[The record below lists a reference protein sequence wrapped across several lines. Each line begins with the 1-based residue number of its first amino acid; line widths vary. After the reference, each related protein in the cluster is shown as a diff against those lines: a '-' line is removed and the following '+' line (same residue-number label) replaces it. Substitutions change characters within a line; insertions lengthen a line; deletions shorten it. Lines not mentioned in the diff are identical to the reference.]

1 MKYGQMAYN
10 AGNFKYL
17 SVNSLRLS
25 TDLKGAT
32 HRKDSS
38 HITSLWKPQQKIQNK
53 GRSVRSAYLT

>member
-32 HRKDSS
+32 YRKDFTISCLS
-38 HITSLWKPQQKIQNK
+38 GSLSKKYKTRGDKCGAPI
-53 GRSVRSAYLT
+53 